1 MAVLEILTYPNPM
14 LRAETRPI
22 ETFDESLKE
31 LIADMW
37 ETMYF
42 SKGVGLAAPQVGH
55 AVRLVVIDWE
65 GERRVL
71 VNPEILEEEG
81 EERCDEGCL
90 SFPDVYEEVTRLSK
104 IRVCYLRITSLRRCM
119 RTVLW

>member
-22 ETFDESLKE
+22 ETFDESLKK

-42 SKGVGLAAPQVGH
+42 SKGVGLQLEIGRASC
-55 AVRLVVIDWE
+55 R
-65 GERRVL
+65 ERV
-71 VNPEILEEEG
+71 
-81 EERCDEGCL
+81 
-90 SFPDVYEEVTRLSK
+90 
-104 IRVCYLRITSLRRCM
+104 
-119 RTVLW
+119 

>member
-22 ETFDESLKE
+22 ETFDESLKK

-55 AVRLVVIDWE
+55 IEDRKRSCR
-65 GERRVL
+65 ERV
-71 VNPEILEEEG
+71 
-81 EERCDEGCL
+81 
-90 SFPDVYEEVTRLSK
+90 
-104 IRVCYLRITSLRRCM
+104 
-119 RTVLW
+119 